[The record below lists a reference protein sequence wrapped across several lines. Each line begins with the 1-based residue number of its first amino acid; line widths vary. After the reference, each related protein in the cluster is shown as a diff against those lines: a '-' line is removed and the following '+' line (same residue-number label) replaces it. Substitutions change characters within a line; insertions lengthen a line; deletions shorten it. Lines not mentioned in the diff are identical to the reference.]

1 MTLRIAL
8 AQVNP
13 KVGDLTGN
21 AALIR
26 RVRDSAAERPA
37 DLVVFP
43 ELSITGYPPEDLVL
57 RPAFVAAA
65 ADTLQQL
72 AREQRAGSPAIIV
85 GLPWIVDGR
94 LHNAVAL
101 LDNGRIEIRLKHELP
116 NYGVFDEKRVFT
128 PGPLPEPVEFRGVKL
143 GVPVCEDVW
152 FPEVTR
158 HLASRGA
165 DMLLVPN
172 GSPFEVDKLGERL
185 ALLRRRTAE
194 ARRPI
199 VYVNQVGG
207 QDELVFDG
215 GSFVLNSDGQVALVL
230 PSWVESVAVTEW
242 QRDGDR
248 YRCAGKHG

>member
-1 MTLRIAL
+1 M
-8 AQVNP
+8 
-13 KVGDLTGN
+13 
-21 AALIR
+21 
-26 RVRDSAAERPA
+26 
-37 DLVVFP
+37 
-43 ELSITGYPPEDLVL
+43 
-57 RPAFVAAA
+57 
-65 ADTLQQL
+65 
-72 AREQRAGSPAIIV
+72 
-85 GLPWIVDGR
+85 
-94 LHNAVAL
+94 
-101 LDNGRIEIRLKHELP
+101 
-116 NYGVFDEKRVFT
+116 FT

-215 GSFVLNSDGQVALVL
+215 GSFVLNSDGQLALVL

-248 YRCAGKHG
+248 YRCAGKHDATPEPRLSTIYNAMMVGLRDYVEKNGFRGIVLGLSGGIDSALTAVVAVDEIGRAHV